1 MYDIE
6 SKTAEMPTFNY
17 RNEPISKRDGKSMN
31 NSDPVSLP
39 YSPLRRRFLFET
51 DKQNFELEKVKY
63 LVVAVKLPTGAIEL
77 ITNTDQIESKVEY
90 YKNAYDDN
98 FCLKTNPA
106 IQIVGYMLV

>member
-1 MYDIE
+1 MFSDVPKNLNLLRTKFLE
-6 SKTAEMPTFNY
+6 ETKE
-17 RNEPISKRDGKSMN
+17 ISKWHT
-31 NSDPVSLP
+31 
-39 YSPLRRRFLFET
+39 F
-51 DKQNFELEKVKY
+51 VKY
-63 LVVAVKLPTGAIEL
+63 LVAAVKLPTGAIEL

>member
-1 MYDIE
+1 MYND
-6 SKTAEMPTFNY
+6 
-17 RNEPISKRDGKSMN
+17 
-31 NSDPVSLP
+31 DPVSLP
-39 YSPLRRRFLFET
+39 YSALRLKFLNET
-51 DKQNFELEKVKY
+51 DKQNFEPDKAKY
-63 LVVAVKLPTGAIEL
+63 LIVAVKLPTGAIEL

>member
-1 MYDIE
+1 MCNNVPKDLSLIRAKFLE
-6 SKTAEMPTFNY
+6 ETKE
-17 RNEPISKRDGKSMN
+17 ISKWHT
-31 NSDPVSLP
+31 
-39 YSPLRRRFLFET
+39 F
-51 DKQNFELEKVKY
+51 VKY